1 MDKYRDEKVVFII
14 DECHRS
20 QFGEMHTAI
29 NRHFKYAQYFGFT
42 GTPRLLENKSQD
54 GRTTADI
61 FDKCLH
67 HYLIKDAINDG
78 NVLGFS
84 VEYIKTF
91 DGEVNE
97 YDDEYIKAIDKEES
111 L

>member
-1 MDKYRDEKVVFII
+1 MQLFLWILRIL
-14 DECHRS
+14 H
-20 QFGEMHTAI
+20 I
-29 NRHFKYAQYFGFT
+29 NF
-42 GTPRLLENKSQD
+42 
-54 GRTTADI
+54 

-97 YDDEYIKAIDKEES
+97 YDDEYIKASVEKVRSNNEKIMELMKKVNKK
-111 L
+111 